1 MEEYSYPIDVDWS
14 TDEIIDVVAFFEAVE
29 KAHGEGVTARELDEK
44 YRKFK
49 SVVPGKAE
57 EKTLFREFKSNS
69 GLESYATVK
78 LLKDADGDHVIRI

>member
-29 KAHGEGVTARELDEK
+29 EAHEEGIAAVELKEK

-49 SVVPGKAE
+49 AVVPGKAE
-57 EKTLFREFKSNS
+57 EKTVFREFKSNS
-69 GLESYATVK
+69 GLESYAAVK
-78 LLKDADGDHVIRI
+78 LLKDADDDDVIRI

>member
-29 KAHGEGVTARELDEK
+29 KAYDEGVSARELDEK
-44 YRKFK
+44 YRRFK

-69 GLESYATVK
+69 GLESYAAVK
-78 LLKDADGDHVIRI
+78 LLEDAGDDDVIRI

>member
-1 MEEYSYPIDVDWS
+1 MEEYSYPIDVDWT

-29 KAHGEGVTARELDEK
+29 KAHDEGVTAAELDEK

-57 EKTLFREFKSNS
+57 EKTVFKEFKSNS
-69 GLESYATVK
+69 GLESYAAVK
-78 LLKDADGDHVIRI
+78 LLKDADDDDVIRI